1 MVLRIS
7 PDTFWS
13 ALRSSVFILYL
24 YVIQKRNE
32 LLLSCSYPGPRSI
45 AIGKHCDVT
54 ATCILLP
61 FVFLWPSK
69 PICCPLSWLLQC
81 YYPQKGRLS
90 LSIQK
95 ISTWHQGIHNIFPYT
110 FVTPFL
116 VSLPD
121 CLVGT
126 VLSRHVHPPT
136 TTHKYIQ
143 HAIDATPVISSRY
156 QYKQEEGL
164 TVLGASIDRQLVPQI
179 SLAWTKHNLS

>member
-1 MVLRIS
+1 MS
-7 PDTFWS
+7 F
-13 ALRSSVFILYL
+13 RSGMSF
-24 YVIQKRNE
+24 
-32 LLLSCSYPGPRSI
+32 LLSCSFPDPRYI
-45 AIGKHCDVT
+45 AIGKHCGVT

-69 PICCPLSWLLQC
+69 PICCPVLGC
-81 YYPQKGRLS
+81 YSATIHGKVVYLYQSRS
-90 LSIQK
+90 
-95 ISTWHQGIHNIFPYT
+95 ISTWHQGIHDIFPYT

-164 TVLGASIDRQLVPQI
+164 TVLGASIDHQLVPQI
-179 SLAWTKHNLS
+179 SLSWIKHTLS